1 MIESK
6 WHVKPNLSLF
16 YKNALQYCDQ
26 MEKYQMC
33 LGVKTFDYG

>member
-1 MIESK
+1 MACKAKSIS
-6 WHVKPNLSLF
+6 SF

-26 MEKYQMC
+26 MEKCQMC